1 MIVIRKIDHLRD
13 GGTIT
18 IDSYLSKNEMEEF
31 DLEWTNPLIT
41 IDYSIGS
48 DTHGEWFNFFKKDG
62 GKVIT
67 NTKLKNMVIVE
78 LETMIEREQFLIN
91 KLKNGLNF
99 GGVENN

>member
-1 MIVIRKIDHLRD
+1 
-13 GGTIT
+13 
-18 IDSYLSKNEMEEF
+18 MEEF
-31 DLEWTNPLIT
+31 SLEWTNPLIT

-48 DTHGEWFNFFKKDG
+48 DTQGEWFNGFKING
-62 GKVIT
+62 GKLIT